1 MNGLWQD
8 LRFAARTLS
17 TRPGF
22 LIVALLSL
30 GLGIGAN
37 TAIFSL
43 INAVMLRILPVSH
56 PEQLVLLTNPGS
68 SGVARESQEHGERSL
83 LAYAEFEGLRAR
95 NTAFSGLFGAESD
108 PRSAD

>member
-37 TAIFSL
+37 TPIFSL

-56 PEQLVLLTNPGS
+56 PEQLGLLTNP
-68 SGVARESQEHGERSL
+68 RESGAAAESREHVTRNILSYPDFER
-83 LAYAEFEGLRAR
+83 LRAH
-95 NTAFSGLFGAESD
+95 NTVFS
-108 PRSAD
+108 